1 MAEYLHALMGPSG
14 LLPLV
19 GDDDGGRL
27 FHPFGERERFGN
39 GTLATCAVWFRRPEW
54 LLKDCD
60 FDSQAAWWLGERVN
74 EFRGCPPGA
83 SGASRLFRDAG
94 VAIMASGDVHIVVK
108 AGPFGAGPA
117 GHSHSDALSLA
128 ARIGARETLIDPG
141 TYTYTDP
148 AERNR
153 FRGSMAHSTVRIDG
167 RDQAV
172 PAGPFRWRE
181 KPDTAIAA
189 WSTSPDRDYLD
200 ASCAYGGF
208 THRRRLLFLKREQVV
223 FALDSVD
230 GPAGQH
236 LIEQFWRPASL
247 AEARRLS
254 TSGTTEV
261 LEGWRSHALCSKEP
275 APVLRVAYRG
285 PLPIHMAAVLDLS
298 AAPSHGEVRLLA
310 AEEDVV
316 LEWGALRVRFPRVG
330 HP

>member
-1 MAEYLHALMGPSG
+1 
-14 LLPLV
+14 
-19 GDDDGGRL
+19 
-27 FHPFGERERFGN
+27 
-39 GTLATCAVWFRRPEW
+39 
-54 LLKDCD
+54 
-60 FDSQAAWWLGERVN
+60 
-74 EFRGCPPGA
+74 
-83 SGASRLFRDAG
+83 
-94 VAIMASGDVHIVVK
+94 
-108 AGPFGAGPA
+108 
-117 GHSHSDALSLA
+117 
-128 ARIGARETLIDPG
+128 
-141 TYTYTDP
+141 
-148 AERNR
+148 
-153 FRGSMAHSTVRIDG
+153 
-167 RDQAV
+167 
-172 PAGPFRWRE
+172 
-181 KPDTAIAA
+181 
-189 WSTSPDRDYLD
+189 
-200 ASCAYGGF
+200 
-208 THRRRLLFLKREQVV
+208 LFLKREQVV

-330 HP
+330 QTIGFCRLSPSPPEA